1 MAKRVEDELLEEL
14 KKDARKSYRD
24 IAKALGL
31 AVGTISKK
39 VKELEKSGIIKGY
52 VPILDLDKLGFTLTT
67 IVGIKIKKGRS
78 DPLARK
84 LSGNSNVLAIYE
96 VTGGFDLI
104 IIAKFKN
111 KTALNHFLK
120 ILNFAEE
127 VERTETFI
135 SLNNCKE
142 NYLTK

>member
-24 IAKALGL
+24 IAKTLGL